1 MKKYILAVLLCS
13 IALCTDAQK
22 ISRNYQDLS
31 LSKVLEDLNKAA
43 TDRTIYFI
51 YDELEDFTVTTSF
64 QNLTITDALRQVIG
78 FYPMKVTYDKERIFV
93 ECTQKVSTKVIGRI
107 IDEKGHPI
115 EFANISLFSDAMK
128 PKSTESLTVNNYGQ
142 GDAVTA
148 GTFINGS
155 VSNEN
160 GDFVIPCDAKRA
172 TIKVTCVG
180 YKTVKRSISVGEI
193 GTITLYPETY
203 MVKGVEIKGE
213 IPQYKMVHGGM
224 TVEVQH
230 SLLHDIGNADE
241 LLSMIP
247 LVRGGNGKF
256 EVLAKGEP
264 EIYIN
269 NKKVRDVRELKL
281 LKSSD
286 VKSVD
291 VITAPGASYNAE
303 VNAVI
308 RIKTLKPQGEGL
320 SVMATSQTVKNNYW
334 NNYEDLTVKYR
345 TGGLE
350 AFANVAFDWSHYS
363 NDQDVDQ
370 ELHIRKDLFNVH
382 ADIPVRSR
390 WTQLDYKAGLSYDF
404 NTDHSVGLSFSSQK
418 LLSQDFYCDMT
429 QNYLKNGAFYGDI
442 LLKTEAS
449 QPDKPV
455 WEVNSYYI
463 GKVGKLGIDLN
474 ATMLRRESG
483 DHLNQE
489 ELSSELGNRTITTFN
504 NEKKTMVAGKL
515 ILSYPVWKGMLSAGS
530 EATSTQSHGNNY
542 TQENIIPEAD
552 NEMKEKNIA
561 GFAEYQL
568 TFNVH
573 RSTFNVNAGLR
584 YEHVKTDYS
593 SFGVWQ
599 SEPSR
604 TYNDWFPNLS
614 VAWQKNKWSAQLS
627 YSKRITRPPYGT
639 LSSAIVYDSRMLY
652 EGGNPLLRPS
662 VRQSIDLNVTYSWL
676 TFVTGFT
683 REKDFFTHIAQVYD
697 EANEIAII
705 RQYNF
710 DHQDRVHATLVA
722 SPKLGFWQPT
732 ATLHY
737 YQQMF
742 DAEAYGAPMKMNKP
756 EFSFS
761 LHNWFVINPT
771 TKALLRIDYTGSNHW
786 GFMYRNSN
794 FAMSARLQK
803 TFWQGRL
810 NATLYANDIFRT
822 NRTKMTTYYEIG
834 QTSQNDYS
842 YSQAVGLTLSYS
854 FNASNSKYKGT
865 GAGNDE
871 RNRL

>member
-213 IPQYKMVHGGM
+213 IPQYKMMHGGM
-224 TVEVQH
+224 SVEVQH

-269 NKKVRDVRELKL
+269 NKKVRNMADLKQ

-286 VKSVD
+286 VKSID
-291 VITAPGASYNAE
+291 VITAPGAQYNAE

-308 RIKTLKPQGEGL
+308 RIKTLKPLGEGL
-320 SVMATSQTVKNNYW
+320 SLMATSQLQRNNNW
-334 NNYEDLTVKYR
+334 SNYDDLTLKYR

-350 AFANVAFDWSHYS
+350 VFSNVAFDWGHYS
-363 NDQDVDQ
+363 NDQDIDQ
-370 ELHIRKDLFNVH
+370 ELHISKDLFNIH
-382 ADIPVRSR
+382 A
-390 WTQLDYKAGLSYDF
+390 
-404 NTDHSVGLSFSSQK
+404 
-418 LLSQDFYCDMT
+418 
-429 QNYLKNGAFYGDI
+429 
-442 LLKTEAS
+442 
-449 QPDKPV
+449 
-455 WEVNSYYI
+455 
-463 GKVGKLGIDLN
+463 
-474 ATMLRRESG
+474 
-483 DHLNQE
+483 
-489 ELSSELGNRTITTFN
+489 
-504 NEKKTMVAGKL
+504 
-515 ILSYPVWKGMLSAGS
+515 
-530 EATSTQSHGNNY
+530 
-542 TQENIIPEAD
+542 
-552 NEMKEKNIA
+552 
-561 GFAEYQL
+561 FA
-568 TFNVH
+568 
-573 RSTFNVNAGLR
+573 
-584 YEHVKTDYS
+584 
-593 SFGVWQ
+593 
-599 SEPSR
+599 P
-604 TYNDWFPNLS
+604 
-614 VAWQKNKWSAQLS
+614 
-627 YSKRITRPPYGT
+627 
-639 LSSAIVYDSRMLY
+639 
-652 EGGNPLLRPS
+652 
-662 VRQSIDLNVTYSWL
+662 
-676 TFVTGFT
+676 
-683 REKDFFTHIAQVYD
+683 
-697 EANEIAII
+697 
-705 RQYNF
+705 
-710 DHQDRVHATLVA
+710 
-722 SPKLGFWQPT
+722 
-732 ATLHY
+732 
-737 YQQMF
+737 
-742 DAEAYGAPMKMNKP
+742 
-756 EFSFS
+756 
-761 LHNWFVINPT
+761 
-771 TKALLRIDYTGSNHW
+771 
-786 GFMYRNSN
+786 
-794 FAMSARLQK
+794 
-803 TFWQGRL
+803 
-810 NATLYANDIFRT
+810 
-822 NRTKMTTYYEIG
+822 
-834 QTSQNDYS
+834 
-842 YSQAVGLTLSYS
+842 
-854 FNASNSKYKGT
+854 
-865 GAGNDE
+865 
-871 RNRL
+871 